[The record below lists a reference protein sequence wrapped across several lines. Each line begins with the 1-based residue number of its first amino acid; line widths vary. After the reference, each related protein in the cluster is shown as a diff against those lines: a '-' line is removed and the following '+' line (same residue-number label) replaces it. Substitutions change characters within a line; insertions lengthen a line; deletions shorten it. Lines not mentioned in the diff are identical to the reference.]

1 MDLVNG
7 PVAKTLFIFSFPF
20 MLSTLL
26 QTLYS
31 TTDTIVVG
39 QVLGSSGLSAV
50 SNGSQLMTMVYMVCI
65 GIANG
70 GQVLIAQAKGA
81 GDRGKLQRIIGSLFI
96 IQTVMCV
103 VIGVICLIFSKQL
116 LSLLQTP
123 PEAYEQA
130 NYYIIICSIGI
141 LFTGFY
147 NMLSSVLRGMGD
159 SKHPLIFVLIAT
171 SLNIVLDIIFV
182 AGFKWDVA
190 GAAVATVIG
199 QAVSVIISLIF
210 LARHSEEFGVDF
222 HIRNLRPDVQFSK
235 QILALGFP
243 MAVQG
248 AAIQL
253 SFLFVG
259 RLINMLGVNESAA
272 FGVMTKVRSIPAF
285 IVQGFGLGE
294 ASMVGQNLGAGKQ
307 ERVQQTVKYCIFFS
321 AAVYAVAA
329 CFYLLAPNACF
340 RLFTQDPAVLAF
352 AKMCMTIL
360 AIELPA
366 FTVMPACNGLV
377 NAQGF
382 IALSLT
388 VSFLDAFAGRV
399 LLSWGLGSAAG
410 LGAFG
415 YFLGYTLATYVTGI
429 IVFVYFVSGLWKKRA
444 ALV

>member
-1 MDLVNG
+1 MDLING
-7 PVAKTLFIFSFPF
+7 PVAKTLFLFSFPF

-50 SNGSQLMTMVYMVCI
+50 SNGSQLMAMVYMICI
-65 GIANG
+65 GFSNG

-81 GDRGKLQRIIGSLFI
+81 GDREKLQKIIGSLFVL
-96 IQTVMCV
+96 QTLMCL
-103 VIGVICLIFSKQL
+103 VIGALCLVFSRQL
-116 LSLLQTP
+116 LSLLHTP
-123 PEAYEQA
+123 PEAFEQA

-159 SKHPLIFVLIAT
+159 SRHPLIFVFIAT
-171 SLNIVLDIIFV
+171 SLNIVLDILFV
-182 AGFKWDVA
+182 AVFRWNVA

-222 HIRNLRPDVQFSK
+222 RLKKLRPDRQFSR

-243 MAVQG
+243 MAIQG

-259 RLINMLGVNESAA
+259 RLINSLGVNESAA

-307 ERVQQTVKYCIFFS
+307 DRVQKTVIYCILFS
-321 AAVYAVAA
+321 AAVYIVAA
-329 CFYLLAPNACF
+329 CFYLFAPTGCF
-340 RLFTQDPAVLAF
+340 RLFTQDPAVLSY
-352 AKMCMTIL
+352 AKMCMVVL

-377 NAQGF
+377 SAQGF
-382 IALSLT
+382 ISLSLT
-388 VSFLDAFAGRV
+388 VCFVDAFAGRI
-399 LLSWGLGSAAG
+399 LLSWALGSAAG

-415 YFLGYTLATYVTGI
+415 YFLGYTLATYITGTV
-429 IVFVYFVSGLWKKRA
+429 VFVYFVSGWWKKRA
-444 ALV
+444 KLV